1 MTAAKA
7 PQPCA
12 FVLYRLPHAT
22 SFTRI
27 EKQLPPRTFSSL
39 SEVPLTGGYLIHPFC
54 ADAHIPIV
62 WIEPDAMIQAEVP
75 LPHSLHKASFVTDNE
90 TEVRSEY
97 AQSFQ
102 ALHHMLSSGRLK
114 KVVLARQLHCTGLS
128 FADIEKLF
136 FRACLYRPNSYVTL
150 WHTPQT
156 GTWLVATP
164 EPLLEHIHHRWH
176 TVALAGTLP
185 YVEGETAVWN
195 EKNREEQAIVA
206 RYIHHELSA
215 VTSEITVSKAYTL
228 PSGNIQHLCTDFSF
242 QLPSSHHVLRIL
254 QRLHPTP
261 AVCGFP
267 REEAMQAILTHEA
280 AHRQYYAGFSG
291 PLLLQGETH
300 LYVSLRCMSLTSTS
314 ATLYAGGGIMP
325 DSQEQEEWDETVR
338 KMQTMK
344 QLL

>member
-7 PQPCA
+7 SQPCA
-12 FVLYRLPHAT
+12 FVLYRLPHSQ

-27 EKQLPPRTFSSL
+27 EKQLSPHTFSSL

-54 ADAHIPIV
+54 ADAHTPIV
-62 WIEPDAMIQAEVP
+62 WIEPDTMSQAEVP
-75 LPHSLHKASFVTDNE
+75 LPHSFHASSFANNE
-90 TEVRSEY
+90 TEVRREY

-102 ALHHMLSSGRLK
+102 ALHHMLSCGRLE
-114 KVVLARQLHCTGLS
+114 KVVLARQLHCTGVS
-128 FADIEKLF
+128 AADVEQLF
-136 FRACLYRPNSYVTL
+136 FRACLCRPNSYVAL

-164 EPLLEHIHHRWH
+164 EPLLEYTHHRWH

-185 YVEGETAVWN
+185 YIEGETAVWN
-195 EKNREEQAIVA
+195 DKNREEQAIVA
-206 RYIHHELSA
+206 RFIHHELSA
-215 VTSEITVSKAYTL
+215 VTSEIACSEAYTL

-254 QRLHPTP
+254 QHLHPTP

-267 REEAMQAILTHEA
+267 REEAMQAILKYEVA
-280 AHRQYYAGFSG
+280 SRQYYAGFSG

-300 LYVSLRCMSLTSTS
+300 LYVSLRCMSLTPTS

-325 DSQEQEEWDETVR
+325 DSQEREEWDETVR